1 MKTEYPIRL
10 QSYLAKSG
18 FGSRRSCEK
27 LIEEGRVTVNLK
39 KVETP
44 GFKVN
49 SDDVVMVDSLLAEI
63 VERFYYYAL
72 HKPVGYVSTNWDP
85 KETRYARD
93 LLTVEAKELL
103 FSIGRLDKDSSGLLL
118 FTNDGQSANQIMH
131 PFFGV
136 EKEYVV
142 QTKEILN
149 RSDLEQAIKGLK
161 LERGRPYRIDRFA
174 LKGKRIVNITLI
186 EGKNREIRKIF
197 AHLGYTITKLV
208 RLRIGSIEL
217 GDLKVG
223 HYRSVS
229 RGEIKTLL
237 EERGERRS

>member
-131 PFFGV
+131 PSFGV

-174 LKGKRIVNITLI
+174 LKGKRVVNITLI